1 MNPRPPDSATVAD
14 RLSQLEDELRTLKRE
29 RNNRRKLGL
38 VALGALGCMV
48 TIGTAFAATGACP
61 NAMPFCFAAN
71 QPATASEVNHNFAQL
86 KEWLEAKVGAVATP
100 VAITGPATFNA
111 GVTAA
116 TVTTSGAGSV
126 GSTLT
131 VGSTATIGGQLT
143 ANGGLTVNGT
153 VRETGYESSCF
164 HGSAG
169 FIYPG
174 CCRINVRDGQT
185 SCRVATNFQSTA
197 WAASGPADPFS
208 ATTLGAY
215 SLGCFDGIS
224 QENFPTCSRT
234 DKVSGG
240 VTCRA
245 AINWQ
250 LSAWGATAAA
260 F

>member
-100 VAITGPATFNA
+100 VAINGTATFNA

-116 TVTTSGAGSV
+116 TVTASARASPMRMKFMTPPSSRLLRRSAFQAS
-126 GSTLT
+126 LC
-131 VGSTATIGGQLT
+131 L
-143 ANGGLTVNGT
+143 GL
-153 VRETGYESSCF
+153 
-164 HGSAG
+164 
-169 FIYPG
+169 
-174 CCRINVRDGQT
+174 
-185 SCRVATNFQSTA
+185 
-197 WAASGPADPFS
+197 AASQA
-208 ATTLGAY
+208 
-215 SLGCFDGIS
+215 
-224 QENFPTCSRT
+224 
-234 DKVSGG
+234 
-240 VTCRA
+240 CR
-245 AINWQ
+245 
-250 LSAWGATAAA
+250 WGS
-260 F
+260 